1 MAIDKALIQAK
12 RDSTL
17 RAKLEADD
25 GVKRAHKKI
34 DEETSGYG
42 FYGRRRLL
50 TGALR
55 MTRAMSPD
63 VASAIDQ
70 CREILGFHEPF
81 EVYIKPDPMYGA
93 FIMRQTVGPLAL
105 GLTSRLV
112 EGFTAPELRF
122 VIGHE
127 LGHALFD
134 HLKLPMPLTATIEDL
149 AGPLVSRATAIELY
163 LWCRSAEISADR
175 AGLVCARDLNAAASS
190 FLKLSSG
197 LSSTNVTSELTT
209 YMSQVDAL
217 ASSPV
222 ARQKPRDDDDTLE
235 CFNTH
240 PYAPLRMRAL
250 VAYAR
255 SDAYD
260 KALGRTGISSA
271 LKIEDAEAIVERDL
285 ELMEPSYLEEKT
297 PQAELMRRVLFLAGM
312 VVAHAN
318 NEVHEKETKALTAL
332 LGVDAMWSPPP
343 VDKIRSE
350 LDEKLVQAKNE
361 TSKLAR
367 TQLLQHLTI
376 VAAADGVVDPVEL
389 EAMYAIAG
397 KLDVAP
403 LVVDETLRASAAPMD

>member
-1 MAIDKALIQAK
+1 MAIDKSLIQAK

-17 RAKLEADD
+17 RSKLEADD

-55 MTRAMSPD
+55 MTRAMAPD

-70 CREILGFHEPF
+70 CREILGFTEPF

-112 EGFTAPELRF
+112 EGFTPPELRF

-149 AGPLVSRATAIELY
+149 AGTLVSRSTAIELF

-175 AGLVCARDLNAAASS
+175 AGLVCARDINAAASA

-197 LSSTNVTSELTT
+197 LTNANVTADLTT

-235 CFNTH
+235 CFSTH

-250 VAYAR
+250 VAYSK
-255 SDAYD
+255 SDAYE
-260 KALGRTGISSA
+260 KALGRSGMGSA
-271 LKIEDAEAIVERDL
+271 IKIEDTEAIVERDL

-312 VVAHAN
+312 TVAHAN
-318 NEVHEKETKALTAL
+318 NELHEKETKALTAL
-332 LGVDAMWSPPP
+332 LGVDAMWQPPP
-343 VDKIRSE
+343 VEKITAE
-350 LDEKLVQAKNE
+350 LDEKLKQAKAE

-367 TQLLQHLTI
+367 TQLVQHLTI
-376 VAAADGVVDPVEL
+376 IAAADGVVDPVEL
-389 EAMYAIAG
+389 ECMYGIAG
-397 KLDVAP
+397 KLDVPP

>member
-1 MAIDKALIQAK
+1 MALEKSLIQAR

-17 RAKLEADD
+17 RTKLEADK
-25 GVKRAHKKI
+25 GVQLAHKKI

-55 MTRAMSPD
+55 MTRSMSPD
-63 VASAIDQ
+63 VAAAIDQ
-70 CREILGFHEPF
+70 CREILGYTEPF

-93 FIMRQTVGPLAL
+93 FVMRQTVGPLAL

-112 EGFTAPELRF
+112 EGFTPAELRF

-127 LGHALFD
+127 MGHALFD

-149 AGPLVSRATAIELY
+149 AGPLVSRAVAIELF

-175 AGLVCARDLNAAASS
+175 AGLVCARDVNAAASA

-197 LSSTNVTSELTT
+197 LSNAPVAGDLTH
-209 YMSQVDAL
+209 YMSQIDAL

-250 VAYAR
+250 VAYAK
-255 SDAYD
+255 SDAYE
-260 KALGRTGISSA
+260 KAQGKSGLGTT
-271 LKIEDAEAIVERDL
+271 LKIDDAEAIVERDL

-297 PQAELMRRVLFLAGM
+297 AQAELMRRVLFLAGM
-312 VVAHAN
+312 TVAHAN
-318 NEVHEKETKALTAL
+318 NELHEKETKALTAL
-332 LGVDAMWSPPP
+332 LGVDAMYAPPP
-343 VDKIRSE
+343 VEQIKKE
-350 LDEKLVQAKNE
+350 LDEKLAQAKNE
-361 TSKLAR
+361 TSKLSR
-367 TQLLQHLTI
+367 TQLVQHLTI
-376 VAAADGVVDPVEL
+376 VAAADGIVEPIEL
-389 EAMYAIAG
+389 ETMYSIAG
-397 KLDVAP
+397 KLDVPP
-403 LVVDETLRASAAPMD
+403 LVVDETLRASASPMD

>member
-1 MAIDKALIQAK
+1 MLDRSFIQAR
-12 RDSTL
+12 RDTQL
-17 RAKLEADD
+17 RAKLEVDD
-25 GVKRAHKKI
+25 GVKRAQKKI

-55 MTRAMSPD
+55 MSRSMAPD
-63 VASAIDQ
+63 VASAVDQ
-70 CREILGFHEPF
+70 CREILGFTEPI
-81 EVYIKPDPMYGA
+81 EIYIKPDPMYGA
-93 FIMRQTVGPLAL
+93 FIMKQNVGPLAM

-127 LGHALFD
+127 MGHALFD
-134 HLKLPMPLTATIEDL
+134 HLSLPMPLTATIEDL
-149 AGPLVSRATAIELY
+149 AGTLVSRHVAIELF

-175 AGLVCARDLNAAASS
+175 AGLACARDVNAAASS

-197 LSSTNVTSELTT
+197 LSTANVTGDLTT

-235 CFNTH
+235 CFSTH

-255 SDAYD
+255 SDSFE
-260 KALGRTGISSA
+260 KAQGRTGVGSA
-271 LKIEDAEAIVERDL
+271 IKADDAEAIVERDL

-297 PQAELMRRVLFLAGM
+297 SQAELMRRVLFLAGM
-312 VVAHAN
+312 TVAHAN
-318 NEVHEKETKALTAL
+318 NELHDKEIKALTAL
-332 LGVDAMWSPPP
+332 LGVDAMYAPPGI
-343 VDKIRSE
+343 DAIKTE
-350 LDEKLVQAKNE
+350 LD
-361 TSKLAR
+361 SKLAMALKEASLIQR
-367 TQLLQHLTI
+367 TQLVQHLTI
-376 VAAADGVVDPVEL
+376 VAAADGIVEPVEL
-389 EAMYAIAG
+389 EAMYQIAG
-397 KLDVAP
+397 KLEIPAMI
-403 LVVDETLRASAAPMD
+403 VDETLRASAAPMD

>member
-1 MAIDKALIQAK
+1 MPVEKSLIQAK
-12 RDSTL
+12 RDASL
-17 RAKLEADD
+17 RSKLEADD

-63 VASAIDQ
+63 VAGAIDQ
-70 CREILGFHEPF
+70 CREVLGFNEPF

-93 FIMRQTVGPLAL
+93 FIMRQTVGPIAL

-149 AGPLVSRATAIELY
+149 AGPLVSRSTAIELY

-175 AGLVCARDLNAAASS
+175 AGLVCARDLNAAASA

-197 LSSTNVTSELTT
+197 LSNASVTGDLTT
-209 YMSQVDAL
+209 YMSQIDAL

-250 VAYAR
+250 VAYSK
-255 SDAYD
+255 SDAYE
-260 KALGRTGISSA
+260 KALGRSGMATA

-312 VVAHAN
+312 TVAHAN
-318 NEVHEKETKALTAL
+318 KEVHEKETKALTAL
-332 LGVDAMWSPPP
+332 LGMDAMWQLPPLE
-343 VDKIRSE
+343 KISCE
-350 LDEKLVQAKNE
+350 LDEKLKQAKNE

-367 TQLLQHLTI
+367 TQLVQHLTI
-376 VAAADGVVDPVEL
+376 VAAADGVVEPVEL
-389 EAMYAIAG
+389 ECMYGIAG
-397 KLDVAP
+397 KLDVPP
-403 LVVDETLRASAAPMD
+403 LVVDETLRAAASPMD

>member
-1 MAIDKALIQAK
+1 MVIEHIQAR
-12 RDSTL
+12 RDRDL
-17 RAKLEADD
+17 RKKLAEDG
-25 GVKRAHKKI
+25 GVKLAQRKI

-42 FYGRRRLL
+42 FFGRRRLL

-55 MTRAMSPD
+55 NTRSMAPE
-63 VASAIDQ
+63 VASAVDQ
-70 CREILGFHEPF
+70 CREILGFKDPL

-93 FIMRQTVGPLAL
+93 FMMRGPWGPLSM

-112 EGFTAPELRF
+112 EGFSPSELRF

-127 LGHALFD
+127 IGHAVFD
-134 HLKLPMPLTATIEDL
+134 HLSLPMPLTATIEDL

-175 AGLVCARDLNAAASS
+175 AGLVCARDVNAAASA

-197 LSSTNVTSELTT
+197 LSTANVTSELSS
-209 YMSQVDAL
+209 YMAQVDSL
-217 ASSPV
+217 ASTPV
-222 ARQKPRDDDDTLE
+222 ARQKPRSDDDTLE

-255 SDAYD
+255 SDAYAR
-260 KALGRTGISSA
+260 ALGRSGLGEA

-297 PQAELMRRVLFLAGM
+297 AEAELMRRLLFLGGM
-312 VVAHAN
+312 AVAHADGQ
-318 NEVHEKETKALTAL
+318 VHEKETRALTAL
-332 LGVDAMWSPPP
+332 LGTDAMFAPPAI
-343 VDKIRSE
+343 DAIKQE
-350 LDEKLVQAKNE
+350 LETKVLEAKQK
-361 TSKLAR
+361 TSRLAR
-367 TQLLQHLTI
+367 VQLVQHLTI
-376 VAAADGVVDPVEL
+376 VAAADGVIAAAEL
-389 EAMYAIAG
+389 DTMYAIAG
-397 KLDVAP
+397 KLDVPP